1 MKIPM
6 QWIREYAD
14 IPADAARYA
23 ERMVMTG
30 TGVEGTE
37 VIGEGISGV
46 VTGRILSMTRHPN
59 SDHLW
64 LCQVDVGAQ
73 APLQIVTGAQ
83 NLSGGELVPVCLDG
97 ATLPGGKKI
106 KGGAL
111 RGERS
116 EGMLCGGSELGVDD
130 ALYPG
135 AGVDGILVF
144 GEDHPTGLDVRPLL
158 GLGDTVVDFDILANR
173 PDCQCVWGVARES
186 AVAFDVPFEKPA
198 ITVTEKGGDI
208 DSEALVEVLD
218 TVLCPRYTARVIK
231 NIRIGPS
238 PLWLRAYLHGAGMRA
253 INNIVDIT
261 NFVMLE
267 TGHPMH
273 AFDLSQVAGRHI
285 IVRRAEEGEKLRT
298 LDGGEHTLSPDM
310 LVIADA
316 EGATGLA
323 GIMGGEASEITENTR
338 EVLFECA
345 AFDRTSTRLTARAL
359 GIRTESSSRFEKGVA
374 AATAMEALERACQ
387 LTELL
392 DAGDTVAGV
401 IDIYPNPEPRHTIEA
416 SVARIQAWTGVDM
429 PGDYMASVL
438 RKLHFDVTL
447 AGDALRAVVPV
458 FRQDVDGF
466 ADLSEEALRY
476 FGYDKLRAGLPS
488 GAYQMGRRSTRMAL
502 SDKVKSVLV
511 ALSGHEIMNYSFTSA
526 QGAVKLGLPEGDPR
540 LRPLPIR
547 NPLGEDTGVMRT
559 TLVPG
564 MLEALAR
571 NLRQKNE
578 GALFFEEGAV
588 FENTNRTLGE
598 LPGEPKMLCLGAY
611 GEAWDFYRLRGVV
624 QEVLRVL
631 GIGAVLS
638 AGADAYYHPGRSAV
652 YARGKERVAVLGEVH
667 PAAAEAFDIDAHVY
681 IAEIYLDTAAMLSTP
696 MDALQPPPRYPA
708 VTRDMALVMEDAQP
722 VGPVLEAIQRAGGK
736 LLESAE
742 LFDVYRGQQVGERKK
757 SAAFALRFRAADRT
771 LTDEEINKLLEKIV
785 RGCRAQFGAEIR
797 Q

>member
-6 QWIREYAD
+6 QWIREYTG
-14 IPADAARYA
+14 IPTDAALYA
-23 ERMVMTG
+23 QRMVMTG

-37 VIGEGISGV
+37 VIGEKISGV
-46 VTGRILSMTRHPN
+46 VTGRILSITRHPD
-59 SDHLW
+59 SDHMW
-64 LCQVDVGAQ
+64 ICRVDAGGD

-83 NLSGGELVPVCLDG
+83 NLKGGELVPVCLDG
-97 ATLPGGKKI
+97 ATLADGKRI
-106 KGGAL
+106 KSGML

-135 AGVDGILVF
+135 ADVDGILIF
-144 GEDHPTGLDVRPLL
+144 REEHPLGVDVRPLL

-208 DSEALVEVLD
+208 RREARVEVQD
-218 TVLCPRYTARVIK
+218 AELCPRYAARVIK

-238 PLWLRAYLHGAGMRA
+238 PLWLRAYLHGAGMRS

-285 IVRRAEEGEKLRT
+285 IVRRARDGETLRT
-298 LDGGEHTLSPDM
+298 LDGKEHTLTGDM
-310 LVIADA
+310 LVIAD
-316 EGATGLA
+316 ESGATGLA
-323 GIMGGEASEITENTR
+323 GIMGGEGSEITEATR

-374 AATAMEALERACQ
+374 AATAMEALARACQ

-392 DAGDTVAGV
+392 GAGDTVCGV
-401 IDIYPNPEPRHTIEA
+401 IDVYPSPRPRQTIEA
-416 SVARIQAWTGVDM
+416 SVARMQAWTGVDM
-429 PGDYMASVL
+429 PGEDMAQIL
-438 RKLHFDVTL
+438 GKLHFDVTL
-447 AGDALRAVVPV
+447 SGDTLRAVVPE

-476 FGYDKLRAGLPS
+476 YGYDKMPSKLPD
-488 GAYQMGRRSTRMAL
+488 GEYLMGKRSVRMAL
-502 SDKVKSVLV
+502 SDKIKAV
-511 ALSGHEIMNYSFTSA
+511 AKAMGGHEIMNYSFTSE
-526 QGAVKLGLPEGDPR
+526 QGPIKLGLPEGDAR
-540 LRPLPIR
+540 LQPLRIR
-547 NPLGEDTGVMRT
+547 NPLGEDTSVMRT

-564 MLEALAR
+564 MLEVLAR
-571 NLRQKNE
+571 NLHQQNE

-588 FENTNRTLGE
+588 FEEVGRAPGE
-598 LPGEPKMLCLGAY
+598 LPREPQMLCLGAY
-611 GEAWDFYRLRGVV
+611 GEGWDFYRLRGVV
-624 QEVLRVL
+624 QEILRVL
-631 GIGAVLS
+631 GIGVAIS
-638 AGADAYYHPGRSAV
+638 AGADAYYHPGRSAA
-652 YARGKERVAVLGEVH
+652 YAHGKENVAMLGEVH
-667 PAAAEAFDIDAHVY
+667 PTVAEAFDIETRVY
-681 IAEIYLDTAAMLSTP
+681 IAEINLDSAARLATP
-696 MDALQPPPRYPA
+696 PPAIRPLPRYPV
-708 VTRDMALVMEDAQP
+708 VTRDIALVIQEAQP
-722 VGPVLEAIQRAGGK
+722 AGPVLTAIERAGGK
-736 LLESAE
+736 LLETAA
-742 LFDVYRGQQVGERKK
+742 LFDVYRGRQVGEGKK

-771 LTDEEINKLLEKIV
+771 LTDEEINKLVEKIV
-785 RGCRAQFGAEIR
+785 RGCKTQFGAEIR